1 MFPRIVLGLY
11 RAELAIAQKDR
22 EQDGALEYGREK
34 PSEIARRVVGEA
46 LHLGPDRVRDLCA
59 MGRRH
64 EKRGHAAT
72 GRNDCGELQGGTFD
86 HGTLGRGVQR
96 TFFLEK
102 RPVSFGPQG
111 KVIRRTAHFLM
122 RQVIMWQPA
131 AAVSVGGSFYT

>member
-64 EKRGHAAT
+64 EKEGMPPQAEMTAANFREALST
-72 GRNDCGELQGGTFD
+72 T
-86 HGTLGRGVQR
+86 V
-96 TFFLEK
+96 
-102 RPVSFGPQG
+102 PS
-111 KVIRRTAHFLM
+111 
-122 RQVIMWQPA
+122 A
-131 AAVSVGGSFYT
+131 AAYRELFSLKKDQCLSDLRVRLSAGRPIF